1 VVCLVT
7 ASSALAQT
15 AQPAGT
21 AGAGAAQPTPSPGDD
36 VRTAEA
42 GGDAHPDLIAPAPP
56 TGDTFWFGA
65 EYLLWKVKGMSV
77 PTLVGQISATQAEL
91 IQAFPSSNITPLFGG
106 GAAGISYDAQSGL
119 RLETGLWLDDA
130 RQFGV
135 AVGFFQLA
143 QGRQHFQADSQGQQA
158 LGPVFFYDSAFSQE
172 AILMDG
178 VPGLRE
184 GTVSVD
190 ASQHLWGA
198 EVNALH
204 ALSTGGVL
212 DHLELFAGFRY
223 LQFSEGLTISGTSRA
238 IPGGA
243 LPCG

>member
-7 ASSALAQT
+7 AGSALAQT

-21 AGAGAAQPTPSPGDD
+21 ASAPPARPSPPPGEDA
-36 VRTAEA
+36 RTAEA
-42 GGDAHPDLIAPAPP
+42 GGEVHPDLIAPAPP

-65 EYLLWKVKGMSV
+65 EYLLWKVKGTSV
-77 PTLVGQISATQAEL
+77 PALVGQISATQAEL
-91 IQAFPSSNITPLFGG
+91 IQTFSASNITPLFGG
-106 GAAGISYDAQSGL
+106 GTSGISYDAQSGL

-143 QGRQHFQADSQGQQA
+143 QGHQHFQADSQGQQA
-158 LGPVFFYDSAFSQE
+158 LGPVFFYDSAFTEE

-198 EVNALH
+198 EINAVH
-204 ALSTGGVL
+204 ALSAGGVL
-212 DHLELFAGFRY
+212 DHVELLAGFRY
-223 LQFSEGLTISGTSRA
+223 LQFSEGLTVSGTSRA